1 MTTTALSVIENI
13 LKPSLGKS
21 DVNMLLDFTDEEMR
35 NVSEDLYSDSKPAS
49 KVRVTDV
56 MQAFEKR
63 LTEK

>member
-1 MTTTALSVIENI
+1 
-13 LKPSLGKS
+13 
-21 DVNMLLDFTDEEMR
+21 MLLDFTDEEMR

-63 LTEK
+63 LTEKQAED